1 MDETALRTPG
11 TTKPLH
17 LLERAVRVPVVRVM
31 ALADP
36 TRYREGM
43 TRLSDLSGEIAKLV
57 AGLAPSLVRVD
68 ARGGRPA
75 TGIIWA
81 DNLVL
86 TADHVIEADDNILVT
101 GAPTTVK
108 ASLLGRDRATD
119 LALLRTEGLRGAPA
133 PRGRSADVR
142 TGHIVLALG
151 GTIGEQQVTMGIIS
165 GSSSEFRSW
174 RGGQA
179 LSLFHTTAE
188 LLPGFSG
195 GPLIDAEGRVIGI
208 NSWNFGR
215 GISRA
220 LPVET
225 AERVA
230 ESLRTHGRIRRAY
243 LGVGVQPIRLSEP
256 LAGQLGQEG
265 GLLVVTVEPDGPAHK
280 AGLLQGDT
288 LVTVDGDPLF
298 GRLDALFSVLRALDA
313 DSVHQ
318 FGVVRAGEVKEVAV
332 ALGEV
337 PG

>member
-1 MDETALRTPG
+1 M
-11 TTKPLH
+11 
-17 LLERAVRVPVVRVM
+17 
-31 ALADP
+31 
-36 TRYREGM
+36 
-43 TRLSDLSGEIAKLV
+43 V
-57 AGLAPSLVRVD
+57 AGLGPSLVRVD

-81 DNLVL
+81 DNVVL
-86 TADHVIEADDNILVT
+86 TANHVIEADDNILVT

-108 ASLLGRDRATD
+108 ASVVGRDRGTD
-119 LALLRTEGLRGAPA
+119 LALLRTDGLRGAPA

-151 GTIGEQQVTMGIIS
+151 GTIGEQQVIMGIVT
-165 GSSSEFRSW
+165 GSSGEFRGW

-179 LSLFHTTAE
+179 LSLIQTTAE

-195 GPLIDAEGRVIGI
+195 GPLVDAEGRVIGI

-215 GISRA
+215 GPSRA

-243 LGVGVQPIRLSEP
+243 LGVGVQPIRLTEA
-256 LAGQLGQEG
+256 LAGQLGQES
-265 GLLVVTVEPDGPAHK
+265 GLLIVTVEPDGPAHK
-280 AGLLQGDT
+280 GGLLQGDT

-298 GRLDALFSVLRALDA
+298 GRLDGLFAVLRAFDV
-313 DSVHQ
+313 DSTHP
-318 FGVVRAGEVKEVAV
+318 FGVVRAGEIQEVAV
-332 ALGEV
+332 TLGEA

>member
-1 MDETALRTPG
+1 
-11 TTKPLH
+11 
-17 LLERAVRVPVVRVM
+17 
-31 ALADP
+31 
-36 TRYREGM
+36 M
-43 TRLSDLSGEIAKLV
+43 TMLSDLSHEIAQIV

-108 ASLLGRDRATD
+108 ASVVGRDRGTD
-119 LALLRTEGLRGAPA
+119 LALLRTVGLRGAPA

-142 TGHIVLALG
+142 TGHLVLALA
-151 GTIGEQQVTMGIIS
+151 GTIGEQQVTMGIV
-165 GSSSEFRSW
+165 GGTSSEFRSW
-174 RGGQA
+174 RGGQLNA
-179 LSLFHTTAE
+179 LIQTTAE

-195 GPLIDAEGRVIGI
+195 GPLVDAQGRVIGI

-215 GISRA
+215 GVSRA
-220 LPVET
+220 LPVEV

-230 ESLRTHGRIRRAY
+230 ESLRAHGRIRRAY
-243 LGVGVQPIRLSEP
+243 LGVGVQPIRLTET
-256 LAGQLGQEG
+256 LGLGQES
-265 GLLVVTVEPDGPAHK
+265 GLLVVTVETGGPADK

-288 LVTVDGDPLF
+288 LVTVDDDPLF
-298 GRLDALFSVLRALDA
+298 GRLDALFAVLRALDA
-313 DSVHQ
+313 DSTHT

-332 ALGEV
+332 TLGEV

>member
-1 MDETALRTPG
+1 M
-11 TTKPLH
+11 TT
-17 LLERAVRVPVVRVM
+17 
-31 ALADP
+31 
-36 TRYREGM
+36 
-43 TRLSDLSGEIAKLV
+43 LSDLSREIAQVV
-57 AGLAPSLVRVD
+57 AVLAPSLVRVD

-119 LALLRTEGLRGAPA
+119 LAVLRTEGLRGAPA

-142 TGHIVLALG
+142 TGHVVLALG
-151 GTIGEQQVTMGIIS
+151 GTVGEQRVTIGIVT

-174 RGGQA
+174 RGGQGIP
-179 LSLFHTTAE
+179 LIHTTAE

-195 GPLIDAEGRVIGI
+195 GPLVDADGLVIGI

-215 GISRA
+215 GVTRA

-230 ESLRTHGRIRRAY
+230 ESLRAHGRIRRAY
-243 LGVGVQPIRLSEP
+243 LGLGVQPVRLSGD
-256 LAGQLGQEG
+256 LANQLGQES
-265 GLLVVTVEPDGPAHK
+265 GLLVVTVEPRGPADK
-280 AGLLQGDT
+280 AGLQQGDAI
-288 LVTVDGDPLF
+288 VTVDGDPLF
-298 GRLDALFSVLRALDA
+298 GRLDALFATLRALDV
-313 DSVHQ
+313 DSTHQ
-318 FGVVRAGEVKEVAV
+318 LGVVRSGELKEVAV
-332 ALGEV
+332 TLGEV
-337 PG
+337 P